1 MMKLNGQTK
10 KAFTLIELLVVVAII
25 GILAAVGVVAY
36 NGYTSA
42 AKKRVTQANHNIIY
56 KTMINE
62 IKKCEIDSSGGLLN
76 VNGNNLLKCSD
87 ILTSQNNYGKVTSS
101 MSTYFNSIIENAYSS
116 SINAT
121 FPGRYQGNC
130 KPSGSQPKGYGG
142 LNEQGVHHV
151 AMGWYSNKAV
161 LYVDT
166 CIESTGQ
173 ATSKAFDIFF

>member
-1 MMKLNGQTK
+1 MSK
-10 KAFTLIELLVVVAII
+10 KGFTLIELLVVVAII

-36 NGYTSA
+36 NGYTAS
-42 AKKRVTQANHNIIY
+42 AKKRVTEANHNIIY
-56 KTMINE
+56 KTMVNE
-62 IKKCEIDSSGGLLN
+62 IKKCEIDSSGELLN
-76 VNGNNLLKCSD
+76 VNGTNLLKCSD

-101 MSTYFNSIIENAYSS
+101 MSSYFNSIIKNAYSGT
-116 SINAT
+116 INST

-130 KPSGSQPKGYGG
+130 KSSGSHKGYEG

-166 CIESTGQ
+166 CVESTGR
-173 ATSKAFDIFF
+173 ATIKTFDIPF

>member
-1 MMKLNGQTK
+1 MNSK

-36 NGYTSA
+36 NGYTAS

-56 KTMINE
+56 KTMVNE
-62 IKKCEIDSSGGLLN
+62 IKKCEIDSSGGFFNL
-76 VNGNNLLKCSD
+76 NGNNLLNCSD
-87 ILTSQNNYGKVTSS
+87 ILTSQNNYGKVTGS
-101 MSTYFNSIIENAYSS
+101 MSTYFNSIIKNAYSS
-116 SINAT
+116 ETNST
-121 FPGRYQGNC
+121 FPGRYQGTC
-130 KPSGSQPKGYGG
+130 KPSGSKPNG

-166 CIESTGQ
+166 CVEPSGV
-173 ATSKAFDIFF
+173 ATSKTFDIFFK